1 MSKLIPI
8 LSKPTRSHAYLT
20 LAAVALVAGTAVSA
34 YALIRLYRGNVVVG
48 GPVVTRTVPAEC
60 PAPAA
65 PECPEC
71 GRLTYADAPEPLPA
85 LPAGWTYSVN
95 AGEDWLL
102 AHPADWEYVEDSE
115 DWRVDP
121 QSFVGMGGDL
131 AFRVTGYSYRAAS
144 GYSPQDFDS
153 DLNSILADA
162 LPLGDNENGPVYLL
176 ADHYPPYGYGSYDGQ
191 SYLVKVADD
200 RYFRVGA
207 YALSGSYEPYRPTV
221 EKVVRSLRAL

>member
-1 MSKLIPI
+1 LSKLIPI

-34 YALIRLYRGNVVVG
+34 YALTRLYRGNVVVG

-60 PAPAA
+60 PAPAV

-102 AHPADWEYVEDSE
+102 AHPADWEYVDGVD
-115 DWRVDP
+115 DWMINRKAYMSQDGNLV
-121 QSFVGMGGDL
+121 L
-131 AFRVTGYSYRAAS
+131 WVTGHTYRPSVGFGLEEFKADTS
-144 GYSPQDFDS
+144 RLIGDS
-153 DLNSILADA
+153 QRLDDWDSTVML
-162 LPLGDNENGPVYLL
+162 LPIENN
-176 ADHYPPYGYGSYDGQ
+176 PPYPYGSFDGRM
-191 SYLVKVADD
+191 YMIVAGNDI
-200 RYFRVGA
+200 YFRVGA